1 MAEGAY
7 AQPTA
12 ECDLVLKGGI
22 TSGIAYPP
30 ALLRLATRYRF
41 RSIGGTSAGAIAAAG
56 AAAAEYGRAGGG
68 FEKLGAL
75 SEALGAGTALR
86 DLFQPTAAT
95 RPLFDVALALA
106 PVAKGPSR
114 PPAVLRLPGV
124 LLRHDP
130 RAFLPG
136 ALGGGVLGV
145 VLALLAAAL
154 LGGSTRGVGLLVPLA
169 LALLGAL
176 LGGVG
181 LALAHLWR
189 IATRTLPRETAYGL
203 CPGHDPAPGPGRPAA
218 LTDWLH
224 AGLNDLAGRPPDGAP
239 LTFAALATRG
249 IALRMVASNLSHG
262 RPYDLPLRQNTFLF
276 NADEWRRFFPE
287 AIVGHLVRH
296 AYQSRRVSLA
306 DLPGYHFLPAG
317 DLLPVVVAT
326 RLSLSFPLLL
336 SALPLY
342 TIATD
347 ALRRADGRVVALAPG
362 DLHRNWFSDGGIAS
376 NFPIHFFD
384 AWLPTRPTFGIT
396 LTTFPAN
403 VGVGVGAPG
412 APAAAPR
419 GGAELPEE
427 AIDESPVASVPAVEL
442 PRANVALPPEWA
454 PIDGLARFAGAILA
468 TAQNY
473 RDNTQAALPSYRDRV
488 VQVRLAAHEGGL
500 NLAMPPATRAAIAA
514 KGRQA
519 GDTLLREFD
528 FDHHRWVRCQVLLN
542 QLEANLHAMR
552 ATFDREDY
560 AALFDAAP
568 AAARAFP
575 YPRTGPWRAEALR
588 HLAALRELDE
598 ALLAEDAAWR
608 QDHAEWAGEDFFA
621 HDTPRPVPVLR
632 VVPDL

>member
-1 MAEGAY
+1 MTEGAY
-7 AQPTA
+7 VHPTE

-56 AAAAEYGRAGGG
+56 AAAAEYGREAGG
-68 FEKLGAL
+68 FERLGAL
-75 SEALGAGTALR
+75 SAALGAGTALR
-86 DLFQPTAAT
+86 DLFQPTPAT
-95 RPLFDVALALA
+95 RPLLDVALALA
-106 PVAKGPSR
+106 PVADGSPRPSMI
-114 PPAVLRLPGV
+114 LRLPGV
-124 LLRHDP
+124 LLRHDA

-136 ALGGGVLGV
+136 ALGGGALGV
-145 VLALLAAAL
+145 GLALLMAAL
-154 LGGSTRGVGLLVPLA
+154 LGGTVRGIGLLVPLA
-169 LALLGAL
+169 LALLGAF

-189 IATRTLPRETAYGL
+189 IATRTLPEETAYGL
-203 CPGHDPAPGPGRPAA
+203 CPGHDPAPRPGHPPA

-224 AGLNDLAGRPPDGAP
+224 AGLNDLAGLAPDGPP
-239 LTFAALATRG
+239 LTFADLATRG

-287 AIVGHLVRH
+287 AVVAHLVRH
-296 AYQSRRVSLA
+296 AYRSGRISLA
-306 DLPGYHFLPAG
+306 RLPGYHFLPAD

-342 TIATD
+342 TIATE
-347 ALRRADGRVVALAPG
+347 AFGRADGRVVALAPG

-384 AWLPTRPTFGIT
+384 AWLPTRPTFGIK
-396 LTTFPAN
+396 LTAFPAD
-403 VGVGVGAPG
+403 
-412 APAAAPR
+412 AAAATGDMGARPDTTL
-419 GGAELPEE
+419 GGEELPEE
-427 AIDESPVASVPAVEL
+427 AIDARPAPASRAVVL
-442 PRANVALPPEWA
+442 PRANVALPPEWV

-500 NLAMPPATRAAIAA
+500 NLAMPPATLAAIAT
-514 KGRQA
+514 KGRAA
-519 GDTLLREFD
+519 GETLLRDFD
-528 FDHHRWVRCQVLLN
+528 FDHHRWVRCQVLLH

-560 AALFDAAP
+560 AALFAAP
-568 AAARAFP
+568 PAEAREFP
-575 YPRTGPWRAEALR
+575 YPRTGPWRTEALR
-588 HLAALRELDE
+588 HIAALRALDE
-598 ALLAEDAAWR
+598 ALATEDAAWR
-608 QDHAEWAGEDFFA
+608 AAHAEWAGEDFFG

>member
-1 MAEGAY
+1 MTDSAY
-7 AQPTA
+7 AQPTE

-56 AAAAEYGRAGGG
+56 AAAAEYGREYGG
-68 FEKLGAL
+68 FERLGAL
-75 SEALGAGTALR
+75 SAALGAGTALR
-86 DLFQPTAAT
+86 DLFQPTPAT

-106 PVAKGPSR
+106 PAADGRSR
-114 PPAVLRLPGV
+114 PPLALRLPGA

-136 ALGGGVLGV
+136 ALGGGALGV
-145 VLALLAAAL
+145 ALALLLAAL
-154 LGGSTRGVGLLVPLA
+154 LGGTARGAGLLVPLA
-169 LALLGAL
+169 LALLGAT

-203 CPGHDPAPGPGRPAA
+203 CPGHDPVPGPGRPPA

-224 AGLNDLAGRPPDGAP
+224 AGLNDLAGLPPDGAP
-239 LTFAALATRG
+239 LTFADLATRG

-287 AIVGHLVRH
+287 AVVAHLVRH

-306 DLPGYHFLPAG
+306 GLPGYHFLPAG

-342 TIATD
+342 TIATGTF
-347 ALRRADGRVVALAPG
+347 RRADGRVVALAPG

-384 AWLPTRPTFGIT
+384 AWLPTRPTFGIK
-396 LTTFPAN
+396 LTAFPADAATR
-403 VGVGVGAPG
+403 VDDLGARPDATLG
-412 APAAAPR
+412 DEELPAEAVDAAPPP
-419 GGAELPEE
+419 GSGA
-427 AIDESPVASVPAVEL
+427 VVL

-454 PIDGLARFAGAILA
+454 PIEDLVGFAGALLA

-500 NLAMPPATRAAIAA
+500 NLAMPPATLAAVAA

-519 GDTLLREFD
+519 GETLLREFD

-542 QLEANLHAMR
+542 QLETNLHAMR

-560 AALFDAAP
+560 AALFAAPP

-575 YPRTGPWRAEALR
+575 YPRTGPWRTEALR
-588 HLAALRELDE
+588 HLAVLRALDE
-598 ALLAEDAAWR
+598 ALLAADEAWR
-608 QDHAEWAGEDFFA
+608 QAHAEWAGEDFFA
-621 HDTPRPVPVLR
+621 HDPPRPVPVLR

>member
-1 MAEGAY
+1 MTDSPY
-7 AQPTA
+7 AQPTE

-95 RPLFDVALALA
+95 RPLLDVALALA
-106 PVAKGPSR
+106 PAADRPAR
-114 PPAVLRLPGV
+114 PPRALRLPAV

-130 RAFLPG
+130 RAFIPG
-136 ALGGGVLGV
+136 ALGGGAFGV
-145 VLALLAAAL
+145 ALALFLAVL
-154 LGGSTRGVGLLVPLA
+154 LGGTARGTGLVVPLA

-203 CPGHDPAPGPGRPAA
+203 CPGHDPAPGPSRPAA

-224 AGLNDLAGRPPDGAP
+224 DSLNDLAGLPPDGAP
-239 LTFAALATRG
+239 LTFADLATRG

-276 NADEWRRFFPE
+276 SADEWRRFFPE
-287 AIVGHLVRH
+287 AVVTHLVRH
-296 AYQSRRVSLA
+296 AYRSARVSLA
-306 DLPGYHFLPAG
+306 GLPRYHFLPAG

-347 ALRRADGRVVALAPG
+347 AFRRPSGRVVALAPG

-396 LTTFPAN
+396 LTAFPADAAT
-403 VGVGVGAPG
+403 GVGEMGERGVAPL
-412 APAAAPR
+412 
-419 GGAELPEE
+419 GGEELPEE
-427 AIDESPVASVPAVEL
+427 AVDARPSAASGAVIL
-442 PRANVALPPEWA
+442 PRANEALPPGWV
-454 PIDGLARFAGAILA
+454 PIDGLAGFAGAILA

-588 HLAALRELDE
+588 HLAALRALDE

-608 QDHAEWAGEDFFA
+608 QAHAEWAGEDFFA

>member
-1 MAEGAY
+1 MTEDAY
-7 AQPTA
+7 VHPTE

-56 AAAAEYGRAGGG
+56 AAAAEYGREAGG
-68 FEKLGAL
+68 FERLGAL
-75 SEALGAGTALR
+75 SAALGAGTALR
-86 DLFQPTAAT
+86 DLFQPTPAT
-95 RPLFDVALALA
+95 RPLLDVALALA
-106 PVAKGPSR
+106 PAADGPPR
-114 PPAVLRLPGV
+114 PPTVLRLPVV
-124 LLRHDP
+124 LLRHDA

-136 ALGGGVLGV
+136 ALGGGALGV
-145 VLALLAAAL
+145 ALALLAAAL
-154 LGGSTRGVGLLVPLA
+154 LGGTVRGTGLLVPLA
-169 LALLGAL
+169 LALLGAC

-189 IATRTLPRETAYGL
+189 IATRTLPEETAYGL
-203 CPGHDPAPGPGRPAA
+203 CPGHDPASRPGHPAA

-224 AGLNDLAGRPPDGAP
+224 TGLNDLAGLPPDGPP
-239 LTFAALATRG
+239 LTFADLATRG

-287 AIVGHLVRH
+287 AVVAHLVRH
-296 AYQSRRVSLA
+296 AYRSGRVSLRG
-306 DLPGYHFLPAG
+306 LPGYHFLPAG

-342 TIATD
+342 TIATE
-347 ALRRADGRVVALAPG
+347 AFRRADGRVVALAVG

-384 AWLPTRPTFGIT
+384 AWLPTRPTFGIK
-396 LTTFPAN
+396 LTAFPAD
-403 VGVGVGAPG
+403 
-412 APAAAPR
+412 AAAATGDMRTRTDTTP

-427 AIDESPVASVPAVEL
+427 AIDARPAPASGAVVL
-442 PRANVALPPEWA
+442 PRANEALPPEWV
-454 PIDGLARFAGAILA
+454 PIDGLAGFAGAILA

-488 VQVRLAAHEGGL
+488 VQVRLR
-500 NLAMPPATRAAIAA
+500 PPATRAAIAT
-514 KGRQA
+514 KGRAA
-519 GDTLLREFD
+519 GETLLREFD
-528 FDHHRWVRCQVLLN
+528 FDHHRWVRCQVLLQ

-560 AALFDAAP
+560 AALFAAPP

-575 YPRTGPWRAEALR
+575 YPRTGPWRTEALR
-588 HLAALRELDE
+588 HIAALRALDE
-598 ALLAEDAAWR
+598 ALATEDAAWR
-608 QDHAEWAGEDFFA
+608 LAHPDWDGEDFFA

>member
-7 AQPTA
+7 AQPTE

-56 AAAAEYGRAGGG
+56 ATAAEYGRAGGG
-68 FEKLGAL
+68 FERLGAL
-75 SEALGAGTALR
+75 SAALGAGTALR
-86 DLFQPTAAT
+86 DLFQPTPAT
-95 RPLFDVALALA
+95 RPLLDVALALA
-106 PVAKGPSR
+106 PAADGPPR
-114 PPAVLRLPGV
+114 PPTALRLPGV

-136 ALGGGVLGV
+136 ALGGGALGLL
-145 VLALLAAAL
+145 LALLAAAL
-154 LGGSTRGVGLLVPLA
+154 LRGTFAGTGLLVPLA
-169 LALLGAL
+169 LALLGAA

-189 IATRTLPRETAYGL
+189 TATRTLPGATAYGL
-203 CPGHDPAPGPGRPAA
+203 CLGHDPAPGPGRPPA

-224 AGLNDLAGRPPDGAP
+224 AGLNDLAGLPPDGAP
-239 LTFAALATRG
+239 LTFADLATRG

-276 NADEWRRFFPE
+276 NADEWRHFFPE
-287 AIVGHLVRH
+287 AVVAHLVRH
-296 AYQSRRVSLA
+296 AYRSARVSLA
-306 DLPGYHFLPAG
+306 DLPRYHFLPAG

-342 TIATD
+342 TIATE
-347 ALRRADGRVVALAPG
+347 AFRRADGRVVALAPG

-396 LTTFPAN
+396 LTAFPAD
-403 VGVGVGAPG
+403 
-412 APAAAPR
+412 AATGDAPR
-419 GGAELPEE
+419 GERTDAVLQDEELPEE
-427 AIDESPVASVPAVEL
+427 VVDAAPPRSPEAVIL
-442 PRANVALPPEWA
+442 PRANVALPPEWV
-454 PIDGLARFAGAILA
+454 PIDGLAGFAGAILA

-473 RDNTQAALPSYRDRV
+473 RDNTLAALPSYRDRV

-500 NLAMPPATRAAIAA
+500 NLAMPPATLAAVAA
-514 KGRQA
+514 KGRAA
-519 GDTLLREFD
+519 GETILRDFD
-528 FDHHRWVRCQVLLN
+528 FDHHRWVRCQVLLQ
-542 QLEANLHAMR
+542 QLEAQLHAMR

-568 AAARAFP
+568 AEARAFP

-588 HLAALRELDE
+588 HLAALRALDE
-598 ALLAEDAAWR
+598 ALLAEDEAWR
-608 QDHAEWAGEDFFA
+608 QSHAEWAGQDFFA